1 MLEWQLKEDGRVLGR
16 WGHGRAGAACARRV
30 HHKHQPCANL
40 EPPSCVSFWLVGLV
54 IVSSKCSQ
62 GGGFGP
68 CVPVPFA
75 AASFLQRTQERGT
88 FGFPSLSLKCT
99 GACPWE
105 ILL

>member
-1 MLEWQLKEDGRVLGR
+1 MAIKGGWKGLGVVGAR
-16 WGHGRAGAACARRV
+16 QSWGSLCQGV
-30 HHKHQPCANL
+30 HHEHQPCANL
-40 EPPSCVSFWLVGLV
+40 EPPPCVSFGLMGLV
-54 IVSSKCSQ
+54 VVSSKCSQ

-75 AASFLQRTQERGT
+75 AASFLQRPQERGT
-88 FGFPSLSLKCT
+88 FGFPSLPLNCT